1 MRSRIIVFV
10 ALLAIL
16 VGGYGVYDSL
26 TNTKDGSPVISQQP
40 EAQPKSESPE
50 YITVWRLEQATER
63 GMPISSN
70 LVKRE
75 QMELT
80 QALDE
85 GVRSDVELDFSPSTL
100 FNSDLAAGQLVMPQ
114 HLTKENDPGYI
125 DLLVSDGMTLYPLV
139 VSNKNLISD
148 FIRPGEYI
156 DILTVSSP
164 SSNLSGAIEKPI
176 RFRGVTAS
184 LFLKNVKVLNMGS
197 VDEKEKIR
205 PVAGKNDEGF
215 TTIIIEIPPTEVAR
229 LALAQRTM
237 HLEVYRSREY
247 VEPVYADVS
256 NVIDNY
262 FGIQEMRGSS
272 SRAGSRGEL

>member
-1 MRSRIIVFV
+1 
-10 ALLAIL
+10 
-16 VGGYGVYDSL
+16 
-26 TNTKDGSPVISQQP
+26 
-40 EAQPKSESPE
+40 
-50 YITVWRLEQATER
+50 
-63 GMPISSN
+63 
-70 LVKRE
+70 
-75 QMELT
+75 MELT

-85 GVRSDVELDFSPSTL
+85 GVRSDVELDFNPSTL
-100 FNSDLAAGQLVMPQ
+100 FNTDLKVGELVMPQ
-114 HLTKENDPGYI
+114 HLTKESDPGYI
-125 DLLVSDGMTLYPLV
+125 DLLVTDGMTLYPLI

-164 SSNLSGAIEKPI
+164 NSNLSGAREKPI

-184 LFLKNVKVLNMGS
+184 LFLQNVKVLNLGKTDDKDK
-197 VDEKEKIR
+197 VR
-205 PVAGKNDEGF
+205 AVAGKNEDGF

-247 VEPVYADVS
+247 TEPVYADVS
-256 NVIDNY
+256 NVMDNY

-272 SRAGSRGEL
+272 SRDGRRGDL